1 MCSEA
6 TITTRPAHGKKF
18 AIGTVLSLRCRCPS
32 SSPGTT
38 RWIKNGIT
46 VSATNG
52 RITVDQRKLNINSTS
67 FADSGNYT
75 CYVTV
80 AELGTAKSETVEI
93 WGKKTYMHGTC
104 ILVSVTVGE
113 GCFPM
118 FLKLDRASACEQ
130 ALHLEDIVV
139 VARRRTWKK
148 ARSRTSRFAHPLK
161 WTALCG
167 AKRDFT
173 RAIMNNKTSF
183 LEVCNAS

>member
-6 TITTRPAHGKKF
+6 TITTRRAQ
-18 AIGTVLSLRCRCPS
+18 GTILSLRCRCPS

-38 RWIKNGIT
+38 RWIKNGVT

-93 WGKKTYMHGTC
+93 WGKKTNMHGTC
-104 ILVSVTVGE
+104 IKLV
-113 GCFPM
+113 
-118 FLKLDRASACEQ
+118 
-130 ALHLEDIVV
+130 
-139 VARRRTWKK
+139 
-148 ARSRTSRFAHPLK
+148 
-161 WTALCG
+161 
-167 AKRDFT
+167 
-173 RAIMNNKTSF
+173 
-183 LEVCNAS
+183 